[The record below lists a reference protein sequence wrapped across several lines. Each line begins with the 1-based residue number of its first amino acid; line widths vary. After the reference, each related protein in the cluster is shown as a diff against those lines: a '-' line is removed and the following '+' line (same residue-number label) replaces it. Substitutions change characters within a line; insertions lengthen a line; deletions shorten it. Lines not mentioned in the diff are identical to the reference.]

1 MKRLAR
7 FLFFLLLIFVLLAGF
22 VFTLNNTVAVPLWVG
37 TVLAAKPIGVW
48 ILLAFAIGGVAG
60 LLLGLGL
67 WRRFRS
73 NMELRQI
80 RIRLQQTE
88 KELAMLK
95 QQSNVTR
102 TGQDAGIG

>member
-7 FLFFLLLIFVLLAGF
+7 FLFFLLLTCVLLAGF

-37 TVLAAKPIGVW
+37 TELTAKPLGIW
-48 ILLAFAIGGVAG
+48 ILLAFALGGMAG

-95 QQSNVTR
+95 QHLNVSR